1 MAKKYL
7 DSDGLLYFWQKIK
20 AAFVTDVTYN
30 STSKK
35 IQKTKAGATSDVVT
49 LSTVATS
56 GSYNDLS
63 NKPTIPSGVEK
74 STTTP
79 KMDGTAS
86 VGSETKFAAGD
97 HVHPTD
103 TSRVPTIR
111 KVNGHALS
119 ADVTVTASDIGVE
132 DGAEVNQNA
141 FSNVKVGTTTV
152 AADTKTDTLE
162 LIAGSNVTIT
172 PDATNDKITIEAT
185 DTKYTAASATPL
197 MDGTAV
203 VGSSA
208 KYAREDHVHPSDT
221 TKVDK
226 VDGKGLSTN
235 DYTDDEKSKL
245 AGIAAGAEVNVNA
258 DWNATSGD
266 AQILNKPTIPSAG
279 TGTSYPA
286 MDGTRSLGSNAGYAR
301 VDHVHPSDTSRVP
314 TTRKINGLDLTT
326 DRYIIREMGT
336 VSTGGHSLSVYI
348 DGDDSAHTHT
358 VYDKEAVTGMFTY
371 ANTTFAQTFVP
382 KTTTVNGNALSGNI
396 TLDADDVSAIPTSA
410 KGAASGVCPLNASSK
425 IDTTYLP
432 SYVDD
437 VIEAY
442 ARSGQTALSSTWLAT
457 GSATGTVITPEAGK
471 IYILMADSGDY
482 SANSQFRW
490 SGTTY
495 VKMADG
501 GVSSITNS
509 EIDTI
514 VAA

>member
-7 DSDGLLYFWQKIK
+7 DENGLLYFWQKIK
-20 AAFVTDVTYN
+20 ALFVTDVTYD

-35 IQKTKAGATSDVVT
+35 IQKTKAGASSDVVT

-56 GSYNDLS
+56 GSYDDLS
-63 NKPTIPSGVEK
+63 DKPTIPEGVAK

-97 HVHPTD
+97 HVHP
-103 TSRVPTIR
+103 
-111 KVNGHALS
+111 H
-119 ADVTVTASDIGVE
+119 
-132 DGAEVNQNA
+132 
-141 FSNVKVGTTTV
+141 
-152 AADTKTDTLE
+152 
-162 LIAGSNVTIT
+162 
-172 PDATNDKITIEAT
+172 
-185 DTKYTAASATPL
+185 
-197 MDGTAV
+197 
-203 VGSSA
+203 
-208 KYAREDHVHPSDT
+208 DT

-226 VDGKGLSTN
+226 VTGKGLSTN
-235 DYTDDEKSKL
+235 DYTTDEKNKL

-279 TGTSYPA
+279 TGTNYPA
-286 MDGTRSLGSNAGYAR
+286 MDGTRALGTNAGYAR

-314 TTRKINGLDLTT
+314 TTRKINGLDLTA
-326 DRYIIREMGT
+326 DRNLITEGNDVT
-336 VSTGGHSLSVYI
+336 TGGKKIDLATPTGTMHAYDADAI
-348 DGDDSAHTHT
+348 DGKMTDVGRQLAQ
-358 VYDKEAVTGMFTY
+358 VY
-371 ANTTFAQTFVP
+371 VP
-382 KTTTVNGNALSGNI
+382 KTTTINGNALSGNV

-410 KGAASGVCPLNASSK
+410 KGAASGVCPLDANSK
-425 IDTTYLP
+425 VDAQYLP

-442 ARSGQTALSSTWLAT
+442 ARSGQTALSQNWLAT

-501 GVSSITNS
+501 GVSSITNG

>member
-7 DSDGLLYFWQKIK
+7 DENGLLYFWQKIK
-20 AAFVTDVTYN
+20 ALFVTDVTYD

-35 IQKTKAGATSDVVT
+35 IQKTKAGAASDVVT

-63 NKPTIPSGVEK
+63 NKPTIPEGVAK

-97 HVHPTD
+97 HVHP
-103 TSRVPTIR
+103 
-111 KVNGHALS
+111 H
-119 ADVTVTASDIGVE
+119 
-132 DGAEVNQNA
+132 
-141 FSNVKVGTTTV
+141 
-152 AADTKTDTLE
+152 
-162 LIAGSNVTIT
+162 
-172 PDATNDKITIEAT
+172 
-185 DTKYTAASATPL
+185 
-197 MDGTAV
+197 
-203 VGSSA
+203 
-208 KYAREDHVHPSDT
+208 DT

-226 VDGKGLSTN
+226 VEGKGLSTN
-235 DYTDDEKSKL
+235 DYTTDEKNKL

-286 MDGTRSLGSNAGYAR
+286 MDGTKSLGTNAGYAR

-314 TTRKINGLDLTT
+314 TTRTVNGKALSSDIDVIAVSGSLSAG
-326 DRYIIREMGT
+326 GT
-336 VSTGGHSLSVYI
+336 VLIATAKYAAETAYDNYEI
-348 DGDDSAHTHT
+348 
-358 VYDKEAVTGMFTY
+358 YDKNAVDGIFTAADAQIATKY
-371 ANTTFAQTFVP
+371 AL

-410 KGAASGVCPLNASSK
+410 KGAASGVCPLDANSKVASQ
-425 IDTTYLP
+425 YLP

-482 SANSQFRW
+482 AANTQFRW